1 MALRDTS
8 WVLASDTNRT
18 LQTSNGIRIAGGS
31 DNTKVVL
38 VGGGGTYIR
47 SLKTDVREWILLS
60 EAAAFAARAV
70 MESGTWAGGGDTYG
84 SGAESAFGIQVAESR
99 RILGSYT
106 LTLSQQTDTW
116 SEVVET

>member
-8 WVLASDTNRT
+8 WVLGGDSART
-18 LQTSNGIRIAGGS
+18 LQESNALYISGSS
-31 DNTKVVL
+31 DNTLVVL

-47 SLKTDVREWILLS
+47 SLKTDVREWILLTK
-60 EAAAFAARAV
+60 AAAIAARTV
-70 MESGTWAGGGDTYG
+70 MESGSWAQY
-84 SGAESAFGIQVAESR
+84 SAQYGIQITEAR

-106 LTLSQQTDTW
+106 LTLTQQTDTW